1 MHSKTSPDFVIDEL
15 FELQLRIARR
25 ADDLARSRTV
35 RSSLNLECWLLAEQE
50 FLGRRLSSPH
60 LADGAAVIAGVRNWA

>member
-1 MHSKTSPDFVIDEL
+1 MNLASSIDFVIDEL

-25 ADDLARSRTV
+25 ADDIARSRSV

-50 FLGRRLSSPH
+50 FIGHRRVLRT
-60 LADGAAVIAGVRNWA
+60 ANEAAVLAGVRDLI